1 MHRLTLHRKG
11 LDKKDQMKPRV
22 SIKKEIITSQS
33 RKKYIKNSY
42 HSTAKK
48 KKNNPFEKRSRG
60 TEQTFFQERQMDGK
74 QVNETMFTITN

>member
-1 MHRLTLHRKG
+1 MHRLTLHLKE
-11 LDKKDQMKPRV
+11 LDKKDHMKPRV
-22 SIKKEIITSQS
+22 SIKKMITSQS

-42 HSTAKK
+42 DSTA
-48 KKNNPFEKRSRG
+48 KKNNPFEKRSRE